1 MTDFLDEKRREIT
14 DRLTELKPV
23 VDEFHRLEAAAAA
36 LAGAIGTAA
45 SDAGHAVVRHRGRR
59 RRHGSARQRAAA
71 TATALIA
78 NTAMRASPSIRKRFI
93 VRSPC

>member
-59 RRHGSARQRAAA
+59 RRHGSAR
-71 TATALIA
+71 
-78 NTAMRASPSIRKRFI
+78 P
-93 VRSPC
+93 